1 MFRQLDITN
10 RKDITDYTIDI
21 GVNFCPFLSPSID
34 NGVMYFSEYKI
45 ENFNLEEIQK
55 FIFYTGFVHTCIF
68 RNNRIQET
76 IHKRKLLYSENIV
89 YSLKKEIDGEK
100 AFAFPHWF
108 LKILFTEKSI
118 LFGKFW
124 KGESIKTREGIN
136 ITIPPVHFLS
146 IRSAIKPTD
155 KRFFTLTPELTQ
167 YYLNSEDDN
176 NSVVEFIHVQSLKN
190 IISEI
195 ENLDITQIN
204 KEQVLL
210 LVRRLMDLQFYN
222 IIAEWCSQ
230 VEKSLGLPNYSK
242 SQIK

>member
-45 ENFNLEEIQK
+45 EDLTLEEIQK

-68 RNNRIQET
+68 RNYRIQET

-124 KGESIKTREGIN
+124 KGESIKSREGIN

-155 KRFFTLTPELTQ
+155 KRFFTITPELTQ

-176 NSVVEFIHVQSLKN
+176 KSIMTFVDDPYLKN
-190 IISEI
+190 IVCEI
-195 ENLDITQIN
+195 ENLDIACIN
-204 KEQVLL
+204 RERVLL
-210 LVRRLMDLQFYN
+210 LVGRLMDLQFYN
-222 IIAEWCSQ
+222 IIAKWCSE
-230 VEKSLGLPNYSK
+230 VEKSLGLPNHSK